1 MMERQWRGV
10 LIWSVIGLA
19 VSWYALI
26 GAVQTVYRWFPNEP
40 VTLLLGCG
48 LTVISL
54 VGLVRASRRG
64 PWWGLIPA
72 TVSVIAV
79 AWGLVADSTLLLLG
93 LTIPG
98 FY

>member
-1 MMERQWRGV
+1 MSRQSWHV
-10 LIWSVIGLA
+10 IAWSLVGIA

-26 GAVQTVYRWFPNEP
+26 GAVQTVYRWIPHEP
-40 VTLLLGCG
+40 VTLLFGCG

-54 VGLVRASRRG
+54 IGLVRSGKRG
-64 PWWGLIPA
+64 PWWCLIPA

-79 AWGLVADSTLLLLG
+79 GLGLVADSTLLLLG